1 MYLSDKD
8 APFLVIESVKM
19 LQTIREHTQGWIA
32 GTIVTIIILT
42 FALWGIH
49 SYFVGGANN
58 SVVAEVNGIEIT
70 KEQLTV
76 AYERLRR
83 QMIIQY
89 GANNPVATKD
99 DTSLKDRAL
108 EALID
113 VEVLEQASTSQ
124 GFRISNQQIDNYLQS
139 MPQFQVNGQFSIE
152 RFQEI
157 LSYTLMST
165 SQFLNLIKTNLLID
179 QPKLGILFTSFALP
193 DETTYVISLVNQERD
208 IEYIN
213 IPMQYFLAQPI
224 VISPNKIKA
233 YYDNHQS
240 DFMTPEQVNVEF
252 IQLSLKDLSARINP
266 TDAMLKNFY
275 NENINSYTQP
285 MEWKLADIEIPV
297 APNAT
302 QEEITKAQDKA
313 NEVVQAINK
322 GIDFSSLSHQYL
334 ENLTGQY
341 WMMLNQVPAELQ
353 KEVAELSKSGQISKP
368 IKTSKGFVII
378 KVIDIQEP
386 RIQAFETVKEKVKET
401 YIHQHAEEKFAEF
414 RDQLA
419 DLTYEHPDSLQ
430 IASKTLNLPIQTSE
444 LFTKD
449 KSGKDISQY
458 KKVRDTAFS
467 NDVLNLQNNSDVIQL
482 NPENVIVLRVKSH
495 IASTLL
501 PLSGISKQI
510 EDKLKAEEA
519 EARAAKFAEHLKA
532 KLQSGADPQMLANSN
547 NLTWNR
553 TSYIGRYSTKVDSA
567 ILDMAFSLPNPV
579 VLQKKVVYGVT
590 RLSNGYA
597 IIALKSVKE
606 GTVADER
613 QYTIFAEQVQN
624 SEGLLEY
631 ELYKQSQKSKAK
643 IAIK

>member
-1 MYLSDKD
+1 
-8 APFLVIESVKM
+8 M

-32 GTIVTIIILT
+32 GTIITIIILT

-58 SVVAEVNGIEIT
+58 SIVAEVNGVEIT

-76 AYERLRR
+76 AYERIRR

-108 EALID
+108 QALID

-157 LSYTLMST
+157 LSSTLMST

-224 VISPNKIKA
+224 VISSNKIKA
-233 YYDNHQS
+233 YYDTHQS

-252 IQLSLKDLSARINP
+252 IQLSLKDLSTRINP

-353 KEVAELSKSGQISKP
+353 KAVAELSKSGQISQP

-401 YIHQHAEEKFAEF
+401 YIHQHAEEKFAES

-430 IASKTLNLPIQTSE
+430 IASKTLNLPIQISE

-519 EARAAKFAEHLKA
+519 EARAAKFAEHLKT

-597 IIALKSVKE
+597 IIAMKSVKE

-643 IAIK
+643 IAIE